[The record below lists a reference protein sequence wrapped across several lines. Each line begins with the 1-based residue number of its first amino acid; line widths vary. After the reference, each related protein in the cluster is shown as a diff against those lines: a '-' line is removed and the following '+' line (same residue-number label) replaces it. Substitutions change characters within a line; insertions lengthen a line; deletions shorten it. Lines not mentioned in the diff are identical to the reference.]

1 MKLHFEPNLDYQHTA
16 IESVCDLFRG
26 QETCRTEFTVTR
38 DATAA
43 QYTLAFHESDLGIG
57 NRLHLLPDEILANLS
72 DIQIRN
78 GLRPSASLASGD
90 FTVEMETGTGKT
102 YVYLRSI
109 FELNR
114 RYGFTKF
121 VIVVPSVAIKEG
133 VYKTLQITEEHF
145 RSLYANVPFEYFLY
159 DSSKLGQVRNF
170 ATSPQI
176 QIMVVTVG
184 AINKKD
190 VNNLYK
196 DTEKTGGEKP
206 IDLIKATRPILIV
219 DEPQSV
225 DGGLEGQGKRALG
238 EMKPL
243 CTLRYSA
250 KDTLDK
256 LFAEDANYQFP
267 LGQLSLNKSIAVKVN
282 GDRFFSKH
290 IAIVGSTGSGKSCT
304 VARILHDVVGI
315 AVNKNNNLGK
325 QNNSHVVIFDIHD
338 EYSAAFALPKDE
350 AFTLNRLDID
360 TLSLPYWLM
369 NSEELESM
377 FIESNEENSHNQV
390 SQFKLAVILNK
401 ERHNPTIK
409 DMTYDTPVYFSIEE
423 VYRYI
428 ENMNREIIGR
438 LDGENRP
445 KLADGTLVDDRKN
458 HYFEKLCTFVP
469 QSTANAT
476 KATNGPFNGEFNRF
490 TSRLQTKL
498 ADKRLRFLLHPSK
511 AAGIPFLTGDFEE
524 IMKQFLGYLNKANI
538 TIVDLSGIP
547 FEVLSITVSLVSR
560 LIFDFCFHYSKMRH
574 EIDALNDVPVM
585 IVCEEAH
592 NYIPQRDDA
601 AYRSSRKSLE
611 RVAKEGRKYGLS
623 LMVVSQRPSEVS
635 ETIFA
640 QCNNFLALRLT
651 NNADQNYVR
660 RLFPDNSNG
669 ITDILPNLAPGEC
682 VVVGD
687 AVLLPAVVQM
697 PLPNPEPHSQSVRV
711 HQEWKEQWRDVTFA
725 DVIGRWRK
733 E

>member
-1 MKLHFEPNLDYQHTA
+1 MSTNRIGQVLSCSPEAIVVVVDDLKVFEEHKGSLQVGRYLRIAQGNNDETVASIRNVRGIIAQDKEGSPVWQFQ
-16 IESVCDLFRG
+16 IECQAVGTLVGGKAFERASV
-26 QETCRTEFTVTR
+26 
-38 DATAA
+38 
-43 QYTLAFHESDLGIG
+43 
-57 NRLHLLPDEILANLS
+57 LLP
-72 DIQIRN
+72 
-78 GLRPSASLASGD
+78 
-90 FTVEMETGTGKT
+90 
-102 YVYLRSI
+102 
-109 FELNR
+109 
-114 RYGFTKF
+114 
-121 VIVVPSVAIKEG
+121 VP
-133 VYKTLQITEEHF
+133 TEP
-145 RSLYANVPFEYFLY
+145 A
-159 DSSKLGQVRNF
+159 F
-170 ATSPQI
+170 A
-176 QIMVVTVG
+176 
-184 AINKKD
+184 AD
-190 VNNLYK
+190 
-196 DTEKTGGEKP
+196 
-206 IDLIKATRPILIV
+206 
-219 DEPQSV
+219 
-225 DGGLEGQGKRALG
+225 
-238 EMKPL
+238 
-243 CTLRYSA
+243 

-256 LFAEDANYQFP
+256 LFADDADYQFP

-315 AVNKNNNLGK
+315 AVKKNNNLGK
-325 QNNSHVVIFDIHD
+325 QNNSHIVIFDIHD

-350 AFTLNRLDID
+350 SFSLNRLDVD
-360 TLSLPYWLM
+360 SLSLPYWLM

-390 SQFKLAVILNK
+390 SQFKQAVILNK

-409 DMTYDTPVYFSIEE
+409 EMTYDTPVYFSIEE

-445 KLADGTLVDDRKN
+445 KLADGSLVDDRKN

-490 TSRLQTKL
+490 ASRLETKL

-511 AAGIPFLTGDFEE
+511 AVGIPFQTGDFEE

-560 LIFDFCFHYSKMRH
+560 LIFDFCFHYSKMQH
-574 EIDALNDVPVM
+574 EKDALNDVPVM

-669 ITDILPNLAPGEC
+669 ITEILPNLAPGEC

-711 HQEWKEQWRDVTFA
+711 HQEWKEQWRDITFA